1 MSSEKTTLETIESVV
16 SWYAGRPRDFADID
30 RLLYAA
36 KTLATA
42 LFTFSGEVGALY
54 KQKNRTEFQ
63 RKAGFLAAYRE
74 LMAAEPRPSV
84 AAAEK
89 EAETA
94 VLDLRS
100 EEQQADAEYTAA
112 KMAARNRPLR
122 TRSDAPADKQPENRT
137 LRQDPDIRAF
147 FD

>member
-112 KMAARNRPLR
+112 KMLLETARSVLDQMRQQISSLK
-122 TRSDAPADKQPENRT
+122 TERSDKTQT
-137 LRQDPDIRAF
+137 
-147 FD
+147 